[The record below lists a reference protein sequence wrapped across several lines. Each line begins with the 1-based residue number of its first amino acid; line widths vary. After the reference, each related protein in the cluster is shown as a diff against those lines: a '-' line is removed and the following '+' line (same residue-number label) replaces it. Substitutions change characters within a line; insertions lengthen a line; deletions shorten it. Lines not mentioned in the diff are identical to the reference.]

1 MVIQAHSPRVYRR
14 RRQRMRRLL
23 FFLLTVAALFY
34 FIHSGFFSLEN
45 IEITGN
51 DHIPKVELENLM
63 GVARGV
69 NLWQVDT
76 SAIAKRL
83 AAHPLVARARVSRR
97 WPRTLAVQI
106 EERTPAAILVQ
117 DGSFLLV
124 DGSGVVMERIPH
136 IGHLQL
142 PLVSGLG
149 KLENTGPG
157 RVISHPG
164 LQAALAVIR
173 QVPPDDLNQIRE
185 IIASS
190 PDNLQLIWADNIL
203 VKFGDGQQ
211 VAEKLGRL
219 HEALHGLAGRQAIN
233 YIDVSFTGPPV
244 VKFNQPEKQEK
255 KG

>member
-14 RRQRMRRLL
+14 RRQRMRRIL
-23 FFLLTVAALFY
+23 FFLLTVTALFY

-45 IEITGN
+45 IEIKGN
-51 DHIPKVELENLM
+51 ERIPRVELENLI
-63 GVARGV
+63 GVARGI

-83 AAHPLVARARVSRR
+83 ATHPLVARARVSRH
-97 WPRTLAVQI
+97 WPRTLVVQI
-106 EERTPAAILVQ
+106 EERTPVAILVQ

-124 DGSGVVMERIPH
+124 DGSGVVMERIPR

-142 PLVSGLG
+142 PLISGVG

-157 RVISHPG
+157 REINHPG
-164 LQAALAVIR
+164 LQAALAVVR
-173 QVPPDDLNQIRE
+173 QVPPDDLNQLQE

-190 PDNLQLIWADNIL
+190 PDNLQLIWAGNIL
-203 VKFGDGQQ
+203 VKFGDEQQ
-211 VAEKLGRL
+211 VAEKLSRL
-219 HEALHGLAGRQAIN
+219 HEALRGLAGREAVE
-233 YIDVSFTGPPV
+233 YIDVSFAGPPV
-244 VKFNQPEKQEK
+244 VKFNQVEKQEK

>member
-1 MVIQAHSPRVYRR
+1 MVVQAHSPRVYRR

-51 DHIPKVELENLM
+51 EHIPTAELENLI
-63 GVARGV
+63 GVARGI

-76 SAIAKRL
+76 AAIAKRL
-83 AAHPLVARARVSRR
+83 ATHPLVAKARVSRR
-97 WPRTLAVQI
+97 WPRTLAIQI
-106 EERTPAAILVQ
+106 EERTPVAILVQ

-124 DGSGVVMERIPH
+124 DGGGVVMERIPR
-136 IGHLQL
+136 IGHLKL
-142 PLVSGLG
+142 PLISGLG

-157 RVISHPG
+157 REINHAG
-164 LQAALAVIR
+164 LQAALAVVR
-173 QVPPDDLNQIRE
+173 QVPPGDLNQLQE

-190 PDNLQLIWADNIL
+190 PVNLQLIWAGNIL

-211 VAEKLGRL
+211 VAEKLNRL
-219 HEALHGLAGRQAIN
+219 HEALQGLAGREAID
-233 YIDVSFTGPPV
+233 YIDVSFAGPPV
-244 VKFNQPEKQEK
+244 VKFNQPEKQGK

>member
-1 MVIQAHSPRVYRR
+1 MVVQAHSPRVYRR
-14 RRQRMRRLL
+14 RRQRVRRLL
-23 FFLLTVAALFY
+23 FFLLTVVALFY

-51 DHIPKVELENLM
+51 KYIPTAELENLI
-63 GVARGV
+63 GVARGI

-76 SAIAKRL
+76 AAIAKRL
-83 AAHPLVARARVSRR
+83 ATHPLVAKARVSRR

-106 EERTPAAILVQ
+106 EERTPVAILVQ

-124 DGSGVVMERIPH
+124 DGSGVVMERIPR

-142 PLVSGLG
+142 PLISGLG

-157 RVISHPG
+157 REINHAG

-173 QVPPDDLNQIRE
+173 QMPPGDLNQLQE

-190 PDNLQLIWADNIL
+190 PVNLQLIWAGNIL

-211 VAEKLGRL
+211 VAEKFSRL
-219 HEALHGLAGRQAIN
+219 HEALQGLAGREAVD
-233 YIDVSFTGPPV
+233 YIDVSFAGAPV
-244 VKFNQPEKQEK
+244 VKFNQPEKQGK